1 MMNDKISQLSDT
13 ALNLLFDRA
22 ARGLEF
28 PDPVRKAILAER
40 ALRTRDRAARKEKPP
55 TP

>member
-1 MMNDKISQLSDT
+1 MTNDKISQLSDT
-13 ALNLLFDRA
+13 ALNILFDRA
-22 ARGLEF
+22 ARGLDF

-40 ALRTRDRAARKEKPP
+40 ARRARARADRGQKPP